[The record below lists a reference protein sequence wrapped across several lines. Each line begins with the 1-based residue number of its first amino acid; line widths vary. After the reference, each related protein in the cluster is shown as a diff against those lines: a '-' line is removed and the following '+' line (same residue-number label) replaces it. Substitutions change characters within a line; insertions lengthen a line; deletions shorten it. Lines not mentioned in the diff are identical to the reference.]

1 MAAEENS
8 GCRGRVVKE
17 DVISE
22 EEVPT
27 TPLRESVSRSRAQW
41 VDGSEPE
48 LGELSIHST
57 NSLMLNL
64 ELVC

>member
-1 MAAEENS
+1 M
-8 GCRGRVVKE
+8 VKE

-41 VDGSEPE
+41 VEGSEPE
-48 LGELSIHST
+48 LGELSIHSAD
-57 NSLMLNL
+57 SLMFDSDLA
-64 ELVC
+64 C